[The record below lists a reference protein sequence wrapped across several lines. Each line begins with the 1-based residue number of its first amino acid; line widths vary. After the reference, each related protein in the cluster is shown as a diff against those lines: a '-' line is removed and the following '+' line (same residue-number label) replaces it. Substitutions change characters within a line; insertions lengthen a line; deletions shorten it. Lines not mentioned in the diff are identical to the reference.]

1 MQSSK
6 IFSLIIASLC
16 YLITI
21 PMASYFTAKYSSEY
35 DYVLQI
41 AFWDFC
47 ETILLYGLAFA
58 LNSVCIIDFYWKIA
72 PLIQISFL
80 ALQRHR
86 AGELN
91 FKHFVSFL
99 LFSAWAI
106 RLLYNYIRS
115 WPGLKFLDF
124 RVKHYQDKI
133 PKLLFWPAAFVIFFF
148 VSGFFLFL
156 GKLPLLMF
164 MIESDNVFH
173 FEICVGWFVIGL
185 GIFIETLADY
195 QLYTFRKKGLR
206 NVILDEGLWYYCRHP
221 NYTGEV
227 LVWWGVFLS
236 GIEMFY
242 VYKWTI
248 SGAVMLSVMFAFGSA
263 PWMDEHLGEK
273 RKDYKEY
280 MKKNRGSI
288 IPWFRKKEKKNS

>member
-6 IFSLIIASLC
+6 LFSLIIASLC
-16 YLITI
+16 YVITI
-21 PMASYFTAKYSSEY
+21 PMASYFTAKYFSEY

-47 ETILLYGLAFA
+47 ETTLLYGLAFA

-80 ALQRHR
+80 ALQRYRSGDLH
-86 AGELN
+86 
-91 FKHFVSFL
+91 FKHLVSFL
-99 LFSAWAI
+99 LMSTWGI

-133 PKLLFWPAAFVIFFF
+133 PQLLFWPAAFVIFFL
-148 VSGFFLFL
+148 VSGVFLFL

-164 MIESDNVFH
+164 MIESDDVFQ
-173 FEICVGWFVIGL
+173 FEICVGWFFIGL

-195 QLYTFRKKGLR
+195 QLYAFRKKGLR
-206 NVILDEGLWYYCRHP
+206 NVILDEGLWFYCRHP
-221 NYTGEV
+221 NYTGEL

-236 GIEMFY
+236 GIEIFY
-242 VYKWTI
+242 MYKWTI
-248 SGAVMLSVMFAFGSA
+248 IGAVMLSVMFAFGSA

-288 IPWFRKKEKKNS
+288 IPWFRTKEKKIN